1 VFSLVS
7 VAEDRRF
14 ELLRGCPNTFSERAP
29 QLRTSPRPSVAWG
42 DRERRG
48 SDGRRLRLAE
58 ARLDVGM
65 QIPEFVPYLGPD
77 PAGHLAADSPTAR
90 AVLERDDATPAAG
103 APPVLVRSQHGVLW
117 S

>member
-1 VFSLVS
+1 M
-7 VAEDRRF
+7 
-14 ELLRGCPNTFSERAP
+14 
-29 QLRTSPRPSVAWG
+29 AWD

-77 PAGHLAADSPTAR
+77 PAGHLAADSPTIR
-90 AVLERDDATPAAG
+90 AVPELDETAPAAG
-103 APPVLVRSQHGVLW
+103 EPQVLARVAAGRHVVVVDGVPAPARRAAVARDGPARKPNGSPPGLAGLAS
-117 S
+117 SF